1 MDCNEELLEIGAPWP
16 TVKSMPNTGIVFF
29 LQYAFFYFTG
39 LLSGLKDCLF
49 TLPVGLQWQPCA
61 CNGVQWELIMAV
73 ASVLALMRIVQTK
86 SRRYLLTEKDM
97 ADRISQLFE
106 EKCNTLEELSD
117 MKRLLGECETRAE
130 MQLANLQ
137 SSQQECQELKMRLK
151 NTENDRGAVKEHYS
165 GDAIDTSVTNT
176 KPTNVKN
183 EEKIKQGN
191 KRWNAVLIRSKRLKE
206 KNSVL
211 NCKLQ
216 EANQTYEQTL
226 TKLSEDLEKMEEHLQ
241 SQQLKTCAA
250 EHALAVEKQEGKILR
265 QMIFELTNP
274 DKDISW
280 NKKPYV
286 AQTSPVNT
294 FKAVPSQD
302 LFGRPT
308 KTMNASNHKQD
319 LTEVLAKATD
329 LTSSAN
335 KTPATMTNE
344 KTTLKNE
351 KSTGQDPGSQC
362 FSKPATHQDR
372 RRRYCFPFRKWF
384 RVSKFF
390 PQSSSKDPVVNVCP
404 PGTPEALH
412 LVVDSP

>member
-1 MDCNEELLEIGAPWP
+1 
-16 TVKSMPNTGIVFF
+16 MPNTGIVF
-29 LQYAFFYFTG
+29 LLYAFIYFTG
-39 LLSGLKDCLF
+39 LLSGLQDCLF
-49 TLPVGLQWQPCA
+49 TRPGRLQWQPCA

-73 ASVLALMRIVQTK
+73 ASVLIFMRIVQRK
-86 SRRYLLTEKDM
+86 SRRYLCKLFLTIYLRYEDKCICIFHNPILVSFCDQVTEKDM

-106 EKCNTLEELSD
+106 EKCNTLIELSD
-117 MKRLLGECETRAE
+117 MKRLLEEYETRTE

-137 SSQQECQELKMRLK
+137 ASQQECQELKMRLK
-151 NTENDRGAVKEHYS
+151 NLENDRGAVKEHYR
-165 GDAIDTSVTNT
+165 GDFMDTSVTST

-183 EEKIKQGN
+183 EEKTKRDN

-216 EANQTYEQTL
+216 DANETYEQTL
-226 TKLSEDLEKMEEHLQ
+226 TKLSEDLKKMEEYLQ

-286 AQTSPVNT
+286 VQTSPVNT

-302 LFGRPT
+302 LCGQPT
-308 KTMNASNHKQD
+308 KTKNASNHDQD
-319 LTEVLAKATD
+319 LIEVLATATSQP

-335 KTPATMTNE
+335 KTPAAVTNE
-344 KTTLKNE
+344 KTALKKE
-351 KSTGQDPGSQC
+351 KG
-362 FSKPATHQDR
+362 
-372 RRRYCFPFRKWF
+372 RRRYCFPFRRLF
-384 RVSKFF
+384 RMSKFF
-390 PQSSSKDPVVNVCP
+390 RQSSNKERVVNACP
-404 PGTPEALH
+404 PGNPEALH